1 MKLSFRPALT
11 LLLGTALAV
20 SFSACDPRYSPG
32 ENTQFKHTF
41 TNAPGWHS
49 WDVNRDSINNEQ
61 RVEPASGTGSAA
73 ANKKDGGAAKA
84 AAGTTAAAV
93 NPAAAAATVPTAQ
106 TK

>member
-73 ANKKDGGAAKA
+73 ANKKDGGAKA
-84 AAGTTAAAV
+84 TAGATAATV